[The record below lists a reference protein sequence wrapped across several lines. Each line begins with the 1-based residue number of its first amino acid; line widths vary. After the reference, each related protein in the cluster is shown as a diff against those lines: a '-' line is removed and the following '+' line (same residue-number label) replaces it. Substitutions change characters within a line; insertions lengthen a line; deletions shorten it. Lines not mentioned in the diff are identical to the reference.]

1 MKLDR
6 KARILVIDDEEN
18 IRKSLKMILEYDGYI
33 FYEAADGE
41 SGLQAIDEIP
51 GLDLVLLDI
60 HLPGRDGLEIL
71 KEIRNRPF
79 PPEVVMISGQG
90 TVQTAVE
97 ATKLG
102 AFEFL
107 EKPLHRDR
115 ILLTLRNALDRN
127 KLARENLDLR
137 RKAEK
142 RYELV
147 GNHPLMKKLWRDIQA
162 VAPTNATVLIFGESG
177 TGKELIARAVHARS
191 LRAKE
196 AFIQVNCAAIPEE
209 LIESELFG
217 HEKGAFTGATEKKP
231 GKFELADGGTI
242 FLDEVGDMSLKTQ
255 SKVLRVLEEG
265 EVQKVGSN
273 KISKVDVRVIAAT
286 NKDLKEEVEMG
297 RFRGDL
303 FFRLNVVNVKV
314 PPLRERRSDIP
325 FLVAHFVGKYS
336 RKLDRK
342 IKEVDPEAMRVL
354 YSYNWPGNVRELENV
369 IESALVM
376 SRGSTVKKSDLPSEL
391 RTHGQIFEE
400 TETLISMDSGLMDT
414 LDAIEAKMIR
424 QALKQSGNVQA
435 QAAKILGISR
445 SNLQYKLKKY
455 GIHSE

>member
-1 MKLDR
+1 MPKVL
-6 KARILVIDDEEN
+6 IVDDEKN
-18 IRKSLKMILEYDGYI
+18 YLFVLEDLLSDEGY
-33 FYEAADGE
+33 E
-41 SGLQAIDEIP
+41 
-51 GLDLVLLDI
+51 VLTASTASE
-60 HLPGRDGLEIL
+60 GLEIIQR
-71 KEIRNRPF
+71 ESID
-79 PPEVVMISGQG
+79 
-90 TVQTAVE
+90 TVLSDIKMPGMTGIE
-97 ATKLG
+97 L
-102 AFEFL
+102 L
-107 EKPLHRDR
+107 EK
-115 ILLTLRNALDRN
+115 ILNMDSDLPVILMTAFAEVDQAVNAMKKGALDHIQKPFDNQDVKRAV
-127 KLARENLDLR
+127 ARGV
-137 RKAEK
+137 EK
-142 RYELV
+142 RQLVKSIRRLETELGNSWGNIV
-147 GNHPLMKKLWRDIQA
+147 GESEQMKKVFSIMQR
-162 VAPTNATVLIFGESG
+162 VADTPTTVLVTGESG
-177 TGKELIARAVHARS
+177 TGKELVARGLHQASSRNQAPFVS
-191 LRAKE
+191 L
-196 AFIQVNCAAIPEE
+196 NCAAIPEN
-209 LIESELFG
+209 LLESELFG
-217 HEKGAFTGATEKKP
+217 HEKGSFTGAVGLKE
-231 GKFELADGGTI
+231 GKFEYANNGTL
-242 FLDEVGDMSLKTQ
+242 FLDEVGEMPLNLQVKL
-255 SKVLRVLEEG
+255 LRVLQEQEFQRVG
-265 EVQKVGSN
+265 GNKEIKVN
-273 KISKVDVRVIAAT
+273 VRLVAAT

-391 RTHGQIFEE
+391 RTHGQIFED

>member
-1 MKLDR
+1 MPKVL
-6 KARILVIDDEEN
+6 IVDDEKN
-18 IRKSLKMILEYDGYI
+18 YLFVLEDLLSDEGY
-33 FYEAADGE
+33 E
-41 SGLQAIDEIP
+41 
-51 GLDLVLLDI
+51 VLTASTASE
-60 HLPGRDGLEIL
+60 GLEIIQR
-71 KEIRNRPF
+71 ESID
-79 PPEVVMISGQG
+79 
-90 TVQTAVE
+90 TVLSDIKMPGMTGIE
-97 ATKLG
+97 L
-102 AFEFL
+102 L
-107 EKPLHRDR
+107 EK
-115 ILLTLRNALDRN
+115 ILNMDSDLPVILMTAFAEVDQAVNAMKKGALDHIQKPFDNQDVKRAV
-127 KLARENLDLR
+127 ARGV
-137 RKAEK
+137 EK
-142 RYELV
+142 RQLVKSIRRLETELGNSWGNIV
-147 GNHPLMKKLWRDIQA
+147 GESEQMKKVFSIMQR
-162 VAPTNATVLIFGESG
+162 VADTPTTVLVTGESG
-177 TGKELIARAVHARS
+177 TGKELVARGLHQASSRNQAPFVS
-191 LRAKE
+191 L
-196 AFIQVNCAAIPEE
+196 NCAAIPEN
-209 LIESELFG
+209 LLESELFG
-217 HEKGAFTGATEKKP
+217 HEKGSFTGAVGLKE
-231 GKFELADGGTI
+231 GKFEYANNGTL
-242 FLDEVGDMSLKTQ
+242 FLDEVGEIPLNLQVKL
-255 SKVLRVLEEG
+255 LRVLQEQEFQRVG
-265 EVQKVGSN
+265 GNKEIKVN
-273 KISKVDVRVIAAT
+273 VRLVAAT

>member
-1 MKLDR
+1 MPKVL
-6 KARILVIDDEEN
+6 IVDDEKN
-18 IRKSLKMILEYDGYI
+18 YLFVLEDLLSDEGY
-33 FYEAADGE
+33 E
-41 SGLQAIDEIP
+41 
-51 GLDLVLLDI
+51 VLTASTASE
-60 HLPGRDGLEIL
+60 GLEIIQR
-71 KEIRNRPF
+71 ESID
-79 PPEVVMISGQG
+79 
-90 TVQTAVE
+90 TVLSDIKMPGMTGIE
-97 ATKLG
+97 L
-102 AFEFL
+102 L
-107 EKPLHRDR
+107 EK
-115 ILLTLRNALDRN
+115 ILNMDSDLPVILMTAFAEVDQAVNAMKKGALDHIQKPFDNQDVKRAV
-127 KLARENLDLR
+127 ARGV
-137 RKAEK
+137 EK
-142 RYELV
+142 RQLVKSIRRLETELGNSWGNIV
-147 GNHPLMKKLWRDIQA
+147 GESEQMKKVFSIMQR
-162 VAPTNATVLIFGESG
+162 VADTPTTVLVTGESG
-177 TGKELIARAVHARS
+177 TGKELVARGLHQASSRNQAPFVS
-191 LRAKE
+191 L
-196 AFIQVNCAAIPEE
+196 NCAAIPEN
-209 LIESELFG
+209 LLESELFG
-217 HEKGAFTGATEKKP
+217 HEKGSFTGAVGLKE
-231 GKFELADGGTI
+231 GKFEYANNGTL
-242 FLDEVGDMSLKTQ
+242 FLDEVGEMPLNLQVKL
-255 SKVLRVLEEG
+255 LRVLQEQEFQRVG
-265 EVQKVGSN
+265 GNKEIKVN
-273 KISKVDVRVIAAT
+273 VRLVAAT

-342 IKEVDPEAMRVL
+342 IKEVHPEAMRVL

>member
-1 MKLDR
+1 MPKVL
-6 KARILVIDDEEN
+6 IVDDEKN
-18 IRKSLKMILEYDGYI
+18 YLFVLEDLLSDEGY
-33 FYEAADGE
+33 E
-41 SGLQAIDEIP
+41 
-51 GLDLVLLDI
+51 VLTASTASE
-60 HLPGRDGLEIL
+60 GLEIIQR
-71 KEIRNRPF
+71 ESID
-79 PPEVVMISGQG
+79 
-90 TVQTAVE
+90 TVLSDIKMPGMTGIE
-97 ATKLG
+97 L
-102 AFEFL
+102 L
-107 EKPLHRDR
+107 EK
-115 ILLTLRNALDRN
+115 ILNMDSDLPVILMTAFAEVDQAVNAMKKGALDHIQKPFDNQDVKRAV
-127 KLARENLDLR
+127 ARGV
-137 RKAEK
+137 EK
-142 RYELV
+142 RQLVKSIRRLETELGNSWGNIV
-147 GNHPLMKKLWRDIQA
+147 GESEQMKKVFSIMQR
-162 VAPTNATVLIFGESG
+162 VADTPTTVLVTGESG
-177 TGKELIARAVHARS
+177 TGKELVARGLHQASSRNQAPFVS
-191 LRAKE
+191 L
-196 AFIQVNCAAIPEE
+196 NCAAIPEN
-209 LIESELFG
+209 LLESELFG
-217 HEKGAFTGATEKKP
+217 HEKGSFTGAVGLKE
-231 GKFELADGGTI
+231 GKFEYANNGTL
-242 FLDEVGDMSLKTQ
+242 FLDEVGEMPLNLQVKL
-255 SKVLRVLEEG
+255 LRVLQEQEFQRVG
-265 EVQKVGSN
+265 GNKEIKVN
-273 KISKVDVRVIAAT
+273 VRLVAAT

>member
-1 MKLDR
+1 MPKVL
-6 KARILVIDDEEN
+6 IVDDEKN
-18 IRKSLKMILEYDGYI
+18 YLFVLEDLLSDEGY
-33 FYEAADGE
+33 E
-41 SGLQAIDEIP
+41 
-51 GLDLVLLDI
+51 VLTASTASE
-60 HLPGRDGLEIL
+60 GLEIIQR
-71 KEIRNRPF
+71 ESID
-79 PPEVVMISGQG
+79 
-90 TVQTAVE
+90 TVLSDIKMPGMTGIE
-97 ATKLG
+97 L
-102 AFEFL
+102 L
-107 EKPLHRDR
+107 EK
-115 ILLTLRNALDRN
+115 ILNMDSDLPVILMTAFAEVDQAVNAMKKGALDHIQKPFDNQDVKRAV
-127 KLARENLDLR
+127 ARGV
-137 RKAEK
+137 EK
-142 RYELV
+142 RQLVKSIRRLETELGNSWGNIV
-147 GNHPLMKKLWRDIQA
+147 GESEQMKKVFSIMQR
-162 VAPTNATVLIFGESG
+162 VADTPTTVLVTGESG
-177 TGKELIARAVHARS
+177 TGKELVARGLHQASSRNQAPFVS
-191 LRAKE
+191 L
-196 AFIQVNCAAIPEE
+196 NSAAIPEN
-209 LIESELFG
+209 LLESELFG
-217 HEKGAFTGATEKKP
+217 HEKGSFTGAVGLKE
-231 GKFELADGGTI
+231 GKFEYANNGTL
-242 FLDEVGDMSLKTQ
+242 FLDEVGEMPLNLQVKL
-255 SKVLRVLEEG
+255 LRVLQEQEFQRVG
-265 EVQKVGSN
+265 GNKEIKVN
-273 KISKVDVRVIAAT
+273 VRLVAAT

-391 RTHGQIFEE
+391 RTHGQIFED